1 MSALGQ
7 KRTSIECLGHSK
19 FWRARE
25 THRVRTG
32 IFRWQFERDGE
43 VAEVQTAD
51 RSATTFFGS
60 DDLFA
65 DDDEQRIPVA

>member
-1 MSALGQ
+1 MA
-7 KRTSIECLGHSK
+7 I
-19 FWRARE
+19 RA
-25 THRVRTG
+25 
-32 IFRWQFERDGE
+32 RDGE

-51 RSATTFFGS
+51 RSATTFGS